1 MRHLDIRHCFC
12 TQTLGV
18 DKGFRT
24 QVSCTVKTKW
34 KVCYCSG
41 SYISFLLQSFY
52 KKHFDTEEDRVN
64 KLFQNAES
72 KGVIVRKWWVQFYI
86 NVTFGILVDI
96 ASVLVLSWLHERI
109 GFVVIVPQLC
119 VSSGDPDSPGAGPR
133 CHSARQCRGLEVWRL
148 FLTCKV
154 LLLSAGGPEV
164 LLQETR
170 IPRTLYRIVWL

>member
-1 MRHLDIRHCFC
+1 M
-12 TQTLGV
+12 
-18 DKGFRT
+18 
-24 QVSCTVKTKW
+24 
-34 KVCYCSG
+34 CYCSG

-119 VSSGDPDSPGAGPR
+119 VSSGDPGSPGAGPR
-133 CHSARQCRGLEVWRL
+133 CHSARQCRGLEV
-148 FLTCKV
+148 
-154 LLLSAGGPEV
+154 
-164 LLQETR
+164 
-170 IPRTLYRIVWL
+170 